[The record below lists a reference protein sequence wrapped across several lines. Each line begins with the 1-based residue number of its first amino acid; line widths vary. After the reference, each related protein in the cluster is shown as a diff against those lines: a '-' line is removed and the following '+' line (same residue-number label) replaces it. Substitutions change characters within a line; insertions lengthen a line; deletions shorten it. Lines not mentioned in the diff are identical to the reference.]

1 MTNRKYHWAIQ
12 VVPSMHPHAWR
23 AHAGGYYAQACG
35 RRKKSAVGYPAERF
49 VAKSQRNPDWY
60 CSDCA
65 RAARLALAKESAPRP
80 TLSCSKCRSGAINPE
95 QHGRTA
101 DIDLDLCDVCY
112 WRKRAQPEPRP
123 IREASSYPCR
133 VLAWFPSLSGW
144 RIAYAGF
151 WGMDESNGDH
161 MPTHFLPLPPE
172 VK

>member
-65 RAARLALAKESAPRP
+65 RAARLALAKESAPKHADAVW
-80 TLSCSKCRSGAINPE
+80 SK
-95 QHGRTA
+95 
-101 DIDLDLCDVCY
+101 
-112 WRKRAQPEPRP
+112 PRP
-123 IREASSYPCR
+123 IGDAPKDGSM
-133 VLAWFPSLSGW
+133 VLICVPGCDPQWTIGVFDPRQCWIDRLAPS
-144 RIAYAGF
+144 AAAVVK
-151 WGMDESNGDH
+151 
-161 MPTHFLPLPPE
+161 PTHFLPLPPSPE

>member
-65 RAARLALAKESAPRP
+65 RAARLALAKESAPKPADVLRMRATGRHAEEP
-80 TLSCSKCRSGAINPE
+80 RQASSGRSNAMLG
-95 QHGRTA
+95 Q
-101 DIDLDLCDVCY
+101 LQ
-112 WRKRAQPEPRP
+112 AQPKMATAALDAEL
-123 IREASSYPCR
+123 IKT
-133 VLAWFPSLSGW
+133 L
-144 RIAYAGF
+144 
-151 WGMDESNGDH
+151 
-161 MPTHFLPLPPE
+161 
-172 VK
+172 

>member
-65 RAARLALAKESAPRP
+65 RAARLALAKESAPKPDTHTDSDRYAELRKLVEAWQAKREDALLIGTEP
-80 TLSCSKCRSGAINPE
+80 QSLTDAAN
-95 QHGRTA
+95 
-101 DIDLDLCDVCY
+101 DLAT
-112 WRKRAQPEPRP
+112 WRHR
-123 IREASSYPCR
+123 
-133 VLAWFPSLSGW
+133 
-144 RIAYAGF
+144 
-151 WGMDESNGDH
+151 
-161 MPTHFLPLPPE
+161 
-172 VK
+172 

>member
-65 RAARLALAKESAPRP
+65 RAACLALAKERAPKP
-80 TLSCSKCRSGAINPE
+80 
-95 QHGRTA
+95 A
-101 DIDLDLCDVCY
+101 DVV
-112 WRKRAQPEPRP
+112 WPKPRP
-123 IREASSYPCR
+123 IGEAPKDDAEIMGWCPGY
-133 VLAWFPSLSGW
+133 GW
-144 RIAYAGF
+144 RHLYLDLTDAWVAVGTPHGYQ
-151 WGMDESNGDH
+151 
-161 MPTHFLPLPPE
+161 PTHFLPLPPSPE

>member
-65 RAARLALAKESAPRP
+65 RAARLALAKESAPKP
-80 TLSCSKCRSGAINPE
+80 ADVVWSK
-95 QHGRTA
+95 
-101 DIDLDLCDVCY
+101 
-112 WRKRAQPEPRP
+112 PRP
-123 IREASSYPCR
+123 ISEAPKDGSM
-133 VLAWFPSLSGW
+133 VLICVPGCDPQWTIGVFDPRRRWVDLCLATA
-144 RIAYAGF
+144 IV
-151 WGMDESNGDH
+151 E
-161 MPTHFLPLPPE
+161 PTHFLPLPPE
-172 VK
+172 VR

>member
-60 CSDCA
+60 CTDCA
-65 RAARLALAKESAPRP
+65 KAARLALAKESAPKP
-80 TLSCSKCRSGAINPE
+80 S
-95 QHGRTA
+95 
-101 DIDLDLCDVCY
+101 DVV
-112 WRKRAQPEPRP
+112 WPKPRP
-123 IREASSYPCR
+123 ISEARDTEILGYCPDI
-133 VLAWFPSLSGW
+133 GW
-144 RIAYAGF
+144 RRLSRIGQKWGLTGAEYIADY
-151 WGMDESNGDH
+151 E
-161 MPTHFLPLPPE
+161 PTHFLPLPPSPE

>member
-65 RAARLALAKESAPRP
+65 KAARLALAKESAPKP
-80 TLSCSKCRSGAINPE
+80 
-95 QHGRTA
+95 A
-101 DIDLDLCDVCY
+101 DVV
-112 WRKRAQPEPRP
+112 WPKPRP
-123 IREASSYPCR
+123 ISDAPTDGTP
-133 VLAWFPSLSGW
+133 V
-144 RIAYAGF
+144 IAYWSEQEYPRMRGLR
-151 WGMDESNGDH
+151 WGVAKYGSGLVWFNEHNEPLST
-161 MPTHFLPLPPE
+161 PTHFLPLPPSPE

>member
-65 RAARLALAKESAPRP
+65 RAARLALAKESAPKP
-80 TLSCSKCRSGAINPE
+80 
-95 QHGRTA
+95 A
-101 DIDLDLCDVCY
+101 DVV
-112 WRKRAQPEPRP
+112 WPKPRP
-123 IREASSYPCR
+123 IGEADPNTRYLC
-133 VLAWFPSLSGW
+133 WFPSIREWLPSYPANIQHRGS
-144 RIAYAGF
+144 AVHYA
-151 WGMDESNGDH
+151 S
-161 MPTHFLPLPPE
+161 HFLPLPPE

>member
-65 RAARLALAKESAPRP
+65 RAARLALAKESAPKP
-80 TLSCSKCRSGAINPE
+80 DTRSDSDRYAELRALVEAWQSHQAGSS
-95 QHGRTA
+95 TA
-101 DIDLDLCDVCY
+101 
-112 WRKRAQPEPRP
+112 
-123 IREASSYPCR
+123 
-133 VLAWFPSLSGW
+133 LAEWNH
-144 RIAYAGF
+144 R
-151 WGMDESNGDH
+151 
-161 MPTHFLPLPPE
+161 
-172 VK
+172 